1 MDDEIEDLISDL
13 KVLSSSIE
21 EGFNNRFWAN
31 YEKYLHD
38 YNSMLEKTN
47 IFIGIC
53 FDISPI
59 KPVPSGEKAIIR
71 VGTVAEQAKLREI
84 NVATK
89 TLLER
94 LNAINKKHILSD
106 KQKLIIALIALIFG
120 ISYWATNGM
129 YKHINDFTLSPNLP
143 TTSPVLSSDPSST
156 TITSSAT
163 RLYFRTLSIARPT
176 YEPELYAGIT
186 TLTVILMKA
195 SQVYYCKLHRHRRSI
210 FRKSL

>member
-1 MDDEIEDLISDL
+1 MELLRMDDEIEDLISDL

-21 EGFNNRFWAN
+21 EDFNNRFWAN
-31 YEKYLHD
+31 YEAYLHD

-47 IFIGIC
+47 ILIGIC

-59 KPVPSGEKAIIR
+59 KPVPSGKKATGR

-129 YKHINDFTLSPNLP
+129 YKHINDFTLSDSIIVAIIGALG
-143 TTSPVLSSDPSST
+143 L
-156 TITSSAT
+156 IISAII
-163 RLYFRTLSIARPT
+163 Y
-176 YEPELYAGIT
+176 
-186 TLTVILMKA
+186 K
-195 SQVYYCKLHRHRRSI
+195 K
-210 FRKSL
+210 KSN

>member
-1 MDDEIEDLISDL
+1 MKILRNKKLISGELLRMDDEIEDLISDL

-21 EGFNNRFWAN
+21 EDFNNRFWAN

-129 YKHINDFTLSPNLP
+129 YKHINDFTLSDSIIVAIIGALG
-143 TTSPVLSSDPSST
+143 L
-156 TITSSAT
+156 IISAII
-163 RLYFRTLSIARPT
+163 Y
-176 YEPELYAGIT
+176 
-186 TLTVILMKA
+186 K
-195 SQVYYCKLHRHRRSI
+195 K
-210 FRKSL
+210 KSN